1 MLTSL
6 LDENHSCDLHC
17 LLEIFYSL
25 IMQKA
30 LIYSD
35 WNYYQLDLCAAF
47 ICRSSVFHV
56 LTNWIVH
63 WFIRDQF
70 LMCFR
75 AINPALCALLSLP
88 PFANITTH
96 CHVSVEIG
104 NTLGSLQ
111 FFQISARGWVA
122 DSLFVLLARQKCVE
136 FFFEASP
143 LCWDWGI
150 ADTVSRASKP
160 RSTAAWA
167 NCPVSTPR

>member
-1 MLTSL
+1 MLTSSL
-6 LDENHSCDLHC
+6 NENHSCDLHC

-35 WNYYQLDLCAAF
+35 WNYHRIDLYAAF
-47 ICRSSVFHV
+47 ICGSSVFHV

-96 CHVSVEIG
+96 CRSFCGDWKHPGISPILSNLCPGVSCWLAIRFTRKAKVRWVFFWG
-104 NTLGSLQ
+104 FSSLLRLGYRWYS
-111 FFQISARGWVA
+111 
-122 DSLFVLLARQKCVE
+122 E
-136 FFFEASP
+136 
-143 LCWDWGI
+143 
-150 ADTVSRASKP
+150 P
-160 RSTAAWA
+160 RF
-167 NCPVSTPR
+167 